1 MRGWI
6 SVIQRIDAVF
16 DSIARVCAV
25 ISSILLALVTL
36 LVTAGTINRAFIRMI
51 WIFVEEW
58 TALALIP
65 MSYLVMGYTLR
76 WNRHLNVDL
85 VIKKLNARWRHIFMI
100 FAAAV
105 SLVCLGFM
113 IERSWDWLAYTLKE
127 QVTSSGPMRTP
138 MWIFSASILVGLVL
152 FAFDM
157 ILFLANELLR
167 LVVHESPLR
176 FHGEEEAKAEA
187 RQPQGAEP

>member
-1 MRGWI
+1 MRGLV
-6 SVIQRIDAVF
+6 SVIQRIDAVLN
-16 DSIARVCAV
+16 SVAKVCAV
-25 ISSILLALVTL
+25 ISGVLLVLATL
-36 LVTAGTINRAFIRMI
+36 LVTAGTINRAFVKMV
-51 WIFVEEW
+51 WVFVEEW

-76 WNRHLNVDL
+76 GNRHLSVDL
-85 VIKKLNARWRHIFMI
+85 VVKKLPARLQHIFAI

-113 IERSWDWLAYTLKE
+113 IERSWDWLVYTLEE

-138 MWIFSASILVGLVL
+138 MWIFSASILLGLIL

-157 ILFLANELLR
+157 LLFLINKLFR
-167 LVVHESPLR
+167 LVLQRSLLQ
-176 FHGEEEAKAEA
+176 FHGEEPAAEPKA
-187 RQPQGAEP
+187 PQGVER